1 MVSNSNITIY
11 HKVLD
16 EETKIEKWI
25 RYNYNNVW
33 CFKSRNANVD
43 KGYNNADRIEVRIS
57 YELSPNIQDFARG
70 DIIIVDDL
78 QLDITRQ
85 QDLDGFEIYNIISIK
100 NNTFGSR
107 PHIHISGE

>member
-16 EETKIEKWI
+16 NETKIEKWI

-43 KGYNNADRIEVRIS
+43 KGYSSADRIEVRIS
-57 YELSPNIQDFARG
+57 YELSPNIQNFAMG
-70 DIIIVDDL
+70 DVIVVDNL
-78 QLDITRQ
+78 NIDITRQ
-85 QDLDGFEIYNIISIK
+85 QDLDEYEKYNIVSIK
-100 NNTFGSR
+100 DNTFGNR